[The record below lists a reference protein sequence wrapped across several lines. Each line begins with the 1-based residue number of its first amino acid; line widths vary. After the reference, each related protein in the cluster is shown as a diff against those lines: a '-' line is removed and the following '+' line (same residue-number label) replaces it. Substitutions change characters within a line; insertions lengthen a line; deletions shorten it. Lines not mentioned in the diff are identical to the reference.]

1 MILQRLERAII
12 KVIESGNIF
21 ENSKRKGLQSFGL
34 LLGMGNHLYDPR
46 KKEKVF
52 LSNQDRLKHLYILG
66 ATGSGKTKLIEFFIR
81 QDILAGR
88 GFCLL
93 DPHGDLSN
101 NILQYLA
108 SLATDQDS
116 FPFLENLSNKLIMI
130 EPFNQQAAV
139 GFNPLEVRRYSS
151 FSQASELMGIF
162 KKVWQDAHWGP
173 RMEELLRN
181 TFITLSENGLT
192 LLETPRLLT
201 DPSFREKMIQG
212 LKHEAARDY
221 WLTRYHVLSDKM
233 QAVYREPVLNRMSV
247 FIGDPGMRLI
257 LGQSKSTIDFREIM
271 DRGKWLI
278 INLSKGQLRENAYLL
293 GSLLIAKLKLAAMTR
308 AELPEKKRTPFYVFI
323 DEFQSFLGEDF
334 ETILSEAR
342 KYGLGLTLAHQ
353 NLDQIDRKLQASIL
367 GNVGT
372 QIIFR
377 LSHHDASQISH
388 EMEAKARPMIEKGLI
403 DFKVGQAYVKLRG
416 EKPRM
421 LRTIHVS
428 ESNQNITTIQVIKD
442 ISLTNYTRSKR
453 AVEDEIAER
462 QMMFSSRIGSLD
474 ISLQKK
480 RAIRPKVAHLRES
493 PEGWNDW

>member
-1 MILQRLERAII
+1 MILQHIEDVII
-12 KVIESGNIF
+12 KVMESGIIF
-21 ENSKRKGLQSFGL
+21 ENFKKEEFPPAGL

-52 LSNQDRLKHLYILG
+52 LSNQDRLKHLYVLG
-66 ATGSGKTKLIEFFIR
+66 ATGSGKTKLLEFFIR

-93 DPHGDLSN
+93 DVHGDLCN

-108 SLATDQDS
+108 LLATSQDS
-116 FPFLENLSNKLIMI
+116 FPFLEDLSNKLIVI
-130 EPFNQQAAV
+130 EPFNQQGAV

-181 TFITLSENGLT
+181 TFITLSENSLT
-192 LLETPRLLT
+192 LLEAARLLT
-201 DPSFREKMIQG
+201 DPSFREKMILG
-212 LKHEAARDY
+212 VKHDAAREY
-221 WLTRYHVLSDKM
+221 WLNRYHLLSDKM
-233 QAVYREPVLNRMSV
+233 QAVYREPVLNRMST
-247 FIGDPGMRLI
+247 FIDDPGMRFM
-257 LGQSKSTIDFREIM
+257 LGQAKSTIDFREIM
-271 DRGKWLI
+271 DKGKWLI

-293 GSLLIAKLKLAAMTR
+293 GSLLIAKMKLAAITR
-308 AELPEKKRTPFYVFI
+308 AELPEKNRTPFYMFI
-323 DEFQSFLGEDF
+323 DEFQNFLGEDF

-372 QIIFR
+372 QIFFR
-377 LSHHDASQISH
+377 LSHQDASQVSH
-388 EMEAKARPMIEKGLI
+388 EMDSKARPMIEKGLI
-403 DFKVGQAYVKLRG
+403 DFKVGHAYVKLKG

-428 ESNQNITTIQVIKD
+428 ESNQNVKTIQLIKD

-453 AVEDEIAER
+453 AVEEEIAKR
-462 QMMFSSRIGSLD
+462 QMMFSSRIESF

-480 RAIRPKVAHLRES
+480 RTVRPGVDHLRES
-493 PEGWNDW
+493 PEGWHGW

>member
-1 MILQRLERAII
+1 MILQHIEDVII
-12 KVIESGNIF
+12 KVMESGIIF
-21 ENSKRKGLQSFGL
+21 ENFKKEEFPPSGL

-52 LSNQDRLKHLYILG
+52 LSNPDRLKHLYVLG
-66 ATGSGKTKLIEFFIR
+66 ATGSGKTKLIEHFIR

-93 DPHGDLSN
+93 DVHGDLCN
-101 NILQYLA
+101 NIMQYLA
-108 SLATDQDS
+108 LLATSQDS
-116 FPFLENLSNKLIMI
+116 FPFLEDLSNKLIVI
-130 EPFNQQAAV
+130 EPFNQQRAV

-192 LLETPRLLT
+192 LLEAARLLT

-212 LKHEAARDY
+212 LKHDAARDY
-221 WLTRYHVLSDKM
+221 WLTRYHTLSDKM
-233 QAVYREPVLNRMSV
+233 QAVYREPVLNRMST
-247 FIGDPGMRLI
+247 FIDDPGMRLM
-257 LGQSKSTIDFREIM
+257 LGQAKSTIDFREIM
-271 DRGKWLI
+271 DKGKWLI

-308 AELPEKKRTPFYVFI
+308 AELPEKNRTPFHLFV
-323 DEFQSFLGEDF
+323 DEFQNFLGEDF

-353 NLDQIDRKLQASIL
+353 NLDQIERKLQASIL

-372 QIIFR
+372 QIFFR
-377 LSHHDASQISH
+377 LSHNDASQVSH
-388 EMEAKARPMIEKGLI
+388 EMDSKARPMIEKSLI

-428 ESNQNITTIQVIKD
+428 ESNQNVKTIQLIKD

-453 AVEDEIAER
+453 AVEEEIAKR
-462 QMMFSSRIGSLD
+462 QMMFSSRIESF

-480 RAIRPKVAHLRES
+480 RTVRPGVDHLRES
-493 PEGWNDW
+493 PEGWHGW